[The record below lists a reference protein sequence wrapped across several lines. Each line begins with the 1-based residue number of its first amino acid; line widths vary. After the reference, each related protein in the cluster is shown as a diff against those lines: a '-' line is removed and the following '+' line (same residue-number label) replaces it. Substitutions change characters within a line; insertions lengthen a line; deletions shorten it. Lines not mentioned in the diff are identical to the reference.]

1 MKVAGA
7 RWRTCASSVVLSLR
21 DSSSTATTS
30 MSGSAFFDTNVF
42 VYAVVQ
48 DDPRSQ
54 QAEELIAEGGTV
66 SVQVLNEFADV
77 VRRKAKM
84 PWDEVRFAIENIKA
98 LCPDPLPITLDTH
111 GEAVA
116 IAERYGYRI
125 YDALIVASA
134 LEARCTILYSEDMQD
149 GQVIEKRLTVQNPF
163 R

>member
-1 MKVAGA
+1 MS
-7 RWRTCASSVVLSLR
+7 ASV
-21 DSSSTATTS
+21 
-30 MSGSAFFDTNVF
+30 FFDTNVF

-54 QAEELIAEGGTV
+54 QAEYLITEGGTV
-66 SVQVLNEFADV
+66 SVQVLYEFAAV
-77 VRRKAKM
+77 ARRKAKM
-84 PWDEVRFAIENIKA
+84 PWDEIGFAIENIKA

-111 GEAVA
+111 GEALA
-116 IAERYGYRI
+116 IAERYGYKI

-149 GQVIEKRLTVQNPF
+149 GQVIERKLTIRNPF